1 MVPSSRTLDVEPG
14 PPVLPDTAW
23 EGGTPV
29 HRANKQN
36 FPRGDP
42 PVGFL
47 RSVRTTR
54 LPTDPSPASQG
65 PCRIKEERESHSPP
79 ESQPTRPLFHFSWS
93 ELSTLGAA
101 GATGSQTAPTSPT
114 CSHTL
119 CSSLQGFQVRHRF
132 VRLVRE
138 RRLAPCAGG
147 QEREG
152 GRLARS
158 TQDSLWMKAGG
169 LAERASL
176 PPHTTPSASQPC
188 SAILPTCWHAD

>member
-1 MVPSSRTLDVEPG
+1 MLSQDRLSCPTQPRKEGRQRTGQDKP
-14 PPVLPDTAW
+14 
-23 EGGTPV
+23 
-29 HRANKQN
+29 N

-54 LPTDPSPASQG
+54 LPTKPSPASQG
-65 PCRIKEERESHSPP
+65 PCRIKGERESHSPP

-93 ELSTLGAA
+93 ELSTLGEA

-119 CSSLQGFQVRHRF
+119 CSSLRGFQVRHRF
-132 VRLVRE
+132 VRLLRE

-152 GRLARS
+152 G
-158 TQDSLWMKAGG
+158 G
-169 LAERASL
+169 
-176 PPHTTPSASQPC
+176 
-188 SAILPTCWHAD
+188 WHGALRIHSG